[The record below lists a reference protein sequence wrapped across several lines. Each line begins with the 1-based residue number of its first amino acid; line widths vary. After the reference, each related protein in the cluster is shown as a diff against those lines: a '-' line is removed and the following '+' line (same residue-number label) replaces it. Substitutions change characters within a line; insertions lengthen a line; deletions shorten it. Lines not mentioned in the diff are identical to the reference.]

1 MIKNILLFPH
11 SAGQKLIGVRNTP
24 YILKGLLEKHRSN
37 LYKFHHVEV
46 KNSRNKIETLN
57 ENLKN
62 LYKKNDEVN
71 GVRIN
76 IGGDHS
82 MAIGSLAYTLNKHPT
97 AKVIWFDAH
106 ADINTHEEST
116 TKNVHGMPLSFLSGL
131 TERTSKAS
139 ETEEYKFGFIKNKL
153 DLKNLMYIGI
163 RDLDEYEKKIIKD
176 NNIQVIKVDEFNC
189 TEIYPLY
196 LQIMNF
202 IKDDPFH
209 ISFDVD
215 SIDPDII
222 PSTGTSVKS
231 GLLKFQTQTI
241 VRQLMRSKKLVNMD
255 ITELNISNDFS
266 DEDNNKSLKNTL
278 DIFFD
283 IKIKQ

>member
-11 SAGQKLIGVRNTP
+11 SGGQKLIGVRNTP
-24 YILKGLLEKHRSN
+24 YILKEIMKKERNNSF
-37 LYKFHHVEV
+37 KFHDV
-46 KNSRNKIETLN
+46 KVNNSRNKIETLN
-57 ENLKN
+57 INLRN
-62 LYKKNDEVN
+62 LYEKNKEVE
-71 GVRIN
+71 GRRIN

-82 MAIGSLAYTLNKHPT
+82 MAIGSIAYTLNKHPN

-106 ADINTHEEST
+106 ADINTHEESR

-189 TEIYPLY
+189 TEIYPTY
-196 LQIMNF
+196 LKIEHF

-283 IKIKQ
+283 IKIK

>member
-11 SAGQKLIGVRNTP
+11 SAGQKLMGVRNTP
-24 YILKGLLEKHRSN
+24 YILKEIMKRERNNSF
-37 LYKFHHVEV
+37 KFHHVKV
-46 KNSRNKIETLN
+46 NNSRNIIETLN
-57 ENLKN
+57 KN
-62 LYKKNDEVN
+62 LRNLYEKNKEVE
-71 GVRIN
+71 GRRIN

-82 MAIGSLAYTLNKHPT
+82 MAIGSIAYTLNKHPN

-106 ADINTHEEST
+106 ADINTHEESSS
-116 TKNVHGMPLSFLSGL
+116 KNVHGMPLSFLSGL
-131 TERTSKAS
+131 TEARSKAS
-139 ETEEYKFGFIKNKL
+139 ETEKYKFDFIKNKL
-153 DLKNLMYIGI
+153 DLKNLIYIGI
-163 RDLDEYEKKIIKD
+163 RDLDEYEKKVIKD
-176 NNIQVIKVDEFNC
+176 NNIQVIDVDNFNNAD
-189 TEIYPLY
+189 IYPLY

-209 ISFDVD
+209 LSFDVD
-215 SIDPDII
+215 SLDPTII

-241 VRQLMRSKKLVNMD
+241 LRQLMRSKKLVNMD

-283 IKIKQ
+283 IKIK

>member
-11 SAGQKLIGVRNTP
+11 SAGQKLLGVRNTP
-24 YILKGLLEKHRSN
+24 LILKDIMKRERKDYYN
-37 LYKFHHVEV
+37 FHNV
-46 KNSRNKIETLN
+46 KVNNNRNNIETLN
-57 ENLKN
+57 KN
-62 LYKKNDEVN
+62 LRNLYEKNEEVK
-71 GVRIN
+71 GRRIN

-82 MAIGSLAYTLNKHPT
+82 MAIGSIAYTLNNYPN

-106 ADINTHEEST
+106 GDINSPEKSI

-131 TERTSKAS
+131 TEPIKKAT
-139 ETEEYKFGFIKNKL
+139 ETEKYNYDFISNKL

-163 RDLDEYEKKIIKD
+163 RDLDEYEKKIIKA
-176 NNIQVIKVDEFNC
+176 NKINTISVDDFNC
-189 TEIYPLY
+189 EEIYPTY
-196 LQIMNF
+196 LRIVNF
-202 IKDDPFH
+202 IGNKPFH

-215 SIDPDII
+215 SLDPSII
-222 PSTGTSVKS
+222 PSTGTSVKQ

-241 VRQLMRSKKLVNMD
+241 LRQLMRCENLVNMD

-266 DEDNNKSLKNTL
+266 DDENKKSLKNVM

-283 IKIKQ
+283 IDIK

>member
-11 SAGQKLIGVRNTP
+11 SAGQNLIGIRNTP
-24 YILKGLLEKHRSN
+24 YILKGLIEKYRSN
-37 LYKFHHVEV
+37 FYNFHNVEV
-46 KNSRNKIETLN
+46 KNSINKIETLN
-57 ENLKN
+57 VNLKN
-62 LYKKNDEVN
+62 LYKKNNEVN

-82 MAIGSLAYTLNKHPT
+82 MAIGSIAYTLNKHPN

-106 ADINTHEEST
+106 GDINTHNESA

-131 TERTSKAS
+131 TETTSKAT
-139 ETEEYKFGFIKNKL
+139 ETEEYKFDFIKNKL
-153 DLKNLMYIGI
+153 DLKNLIYIGI
-163 RDLDEYEKKIIKD
+163 RDLDEYEKNIIKKKE
-176 NNIQVIKVDEFNC
+176 IKVINVNEFNNK
-189 TEIYPLY
+189 EIYSTY
-196 LQIMNF
+196 LQIMDF
-202 IKDDPFH
+202 IKDVPFH

-241 VRQLMRSKKLVNMD
+241 LRQLMRSKNLVNMD

-266 DEDNNKSLKNTL
+266 NEKNEKSLKNAL

-283 IKIKQ
+283 IKQ

>member
-11 SAGQKLIGVRNTP
+11 SAGQKLMGVRNTP
-24 YILKGLLEKHRSN
+24 YILKEIMKRERNNSF
-37 LYKFHHVEV
+37 KFHHVKV
-46 KNSRNKIETLN
+46 NNSRNIIETLN
-57 ENLKN
+57 KN
-62 LYKKNDEVN
+62 LRNLYEKNKEVE
-71 GVRIN
+71 GRRIN

-82 MAIGSLAYTLNKHPT
+82 MAIGSIAYTLNKHPN

-106 ADINTHEEST
+106 ADINTHEESIS
-116 TKNVHGMPLSFLSGL
+116 KNVHGMPLSFLSGL
-131 TERTSKAS
+131 TEARSKAS
-139 ETEEYKFGFIKNKL
+139 ETEKYKFDFIKNKL
-153 DLKNLMYIGI
+153 DLKNLIYIGI
-163 RDLDEYEKKIIKD
+163 RDLDEYEKKVIKD
-176 NNIQVIKVDEFNC
+176 NNIQVIDVDNFNNAD
-189 TEIYPLY
+189 IYPLY

-209 ISFDVD
+209 LSFDVD
-215 SIDPDII
+215 SLDPTII

-241 VRQLMRSKKLVNMD
+241 LRQLMRSKKLVNMD

-283 IKIKQ
+283 IKIK